1 MNYKLIRG
9 NRNDLD
15 TAEKAYIADVPWGSE
30 YTPVSFFQGVF
41 EEGKGFWFKLTALES
56 NPVATMEGFA
66 PSVSLDSCL
75 EMFLC
80 FDPEH
85 TDSYINFE
93 MNPKGAYL
101 YAVGKDRFGREIL
114 NTDVMPAVKGEIC
127 EESWNVTLFIPL
139 KAIEQVYGALPFASG
154 YTIKGNAFKCG
165 GKAPVPH
172 HLTWSP
178 VQRTE
183 RDFHRPNCFGTL
195 EIL

>member
-9 NRNDLD
+9 KADDLA

-30 YTPVSFFQGVF
+30 YTPTSFFQGVF
-41 EEGKGFWFKLTALES
+41 IEGEGFLFKLTALEKD
-56 NPVATMEGFA
+56 PTVTMEGFA
-66 PSVSLDSCL
+66 PAVSLDSCL
-75 EMFLC
+75 EIFLN
-80 FDPEH
+80 FDPAH
-85 TDSYINFE
+85 TESYINFE

-101 YAVGKDRFGREIL
+101 YGIGPDRYGREIL
-114 NTDVMPAVKGEIC
+114 NASVMPTVKGEIG
-127 EESWNVTLFIPL
+127 EDSWSVTLFIPL
-139 KAIEQVYGALPFASG
+139 KTIESVYGNLNFVPG
-154 YTIKGNAFKCG
+154 YQLKGNAFKCG